1 MRVIFRWAVS
11 LTHHFFCPLGSL
23 AQTSKDMGFPST
35 VYLVLQKID
44 KRTSTRMRAEKYTCH
59 PVRWVGGG
67 QINNAI
73 EDDEEDDEEE

>member
-1 MRVIFRWAVS
+1 
-11 LTHHFFCPLGSL
+11 
-23 AQTSKDMGFPST
+23 MGFPST